1 MRLTEIK
8 WRWLFQRS
16 YVRGVG
22 NARIII
28 HEGVNI
34 KNSHIITYPGT
45 RLLIDK
51 DAQLRNTKICLM
63 HGSLTIGRNSI
74 ICGTKYQPMIIDI
87 NNGDMHIGHHN
98 RLTCRKVWVR
108 FGGKLTIGDHTNIN
122 SGSEIRCDERVDIGS
137 YNQISYNVRI
147 WDTNTHT
154 ILPAEERR
162 KITVEKFPCFGYEDK
177 RPKTAPVIIGNDCWI
192 GEYSAIL
199 KGSKIDDRCI
209 VGFGTIITGK
219 TVPEDTTAI
228 NSNSLRLIPND

>member
-137 YNQISYNVRI
+137 YNQISYGVRI
-147 WDTNTHT
+147 WYTNTHNM
-154 ILPAEERR
+154 LSASERR
-162 KITVEKFPCFGYEDK
+162 AITERYFPYFGYES
-177 RPKTAPVIIGNDCWI
+177 RCPKTAPIYVGDDCWI
-192 GEYSAIL
+192 GEDTTIL
-199 KGSKIDDRCI
+199 KGSHIGNECI
-209 VGFGTIITGK
+209 IGYGTLLSGQEIPDKSRVVNERRLLIT
-219 TVPEDTTAI
+219 E
-228 NSNSLRLIPND
+228 L